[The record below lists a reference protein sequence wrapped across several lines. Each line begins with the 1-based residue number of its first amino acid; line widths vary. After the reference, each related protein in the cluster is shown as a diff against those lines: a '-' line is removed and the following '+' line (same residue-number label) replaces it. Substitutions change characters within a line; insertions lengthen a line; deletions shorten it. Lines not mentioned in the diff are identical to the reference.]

1 MIKLSKKTTPELLEI
16 VNIIEEL
23 RNTSSRND
31 KMTILKNNKEN
42 ELLKTILE
50 FTYNPFKK
58 YKITEKSLGG
68 GDTFIP
74 TFESLDLLLHVLRTN
89 NLDHQIRCSVNHFL
103 VQTDE
108 EIRDLYRCVIL
119 KDLKI
124 GVNAKTLNKIWKGL
138 IPTSETGED
147 IKPMLASKFEFDKP
161 PKGEFCVTEKLD
173 GIRCMAIC
181 KEDGIQLFSRQ
192 GKLIEGCVSIETA
205 LMGMRIQ
212 VGRDFV
218 LDGELLAMNC
228 GYDTVYK
235 ETTKRVKNKNELKE
249 GIYYMA
255 FDMLE
260 MEEFNQSKGVYK
272 YHERLQKLLDLDK
285 FMGSMFVRI
294 IQPLYLGSDMNRV
307 LELLEVYKKLGAE
320 GLMVNLMDAPYEFK
334 RSKAILKVKVM
345 ETVDLK
351 IIGFEEGTGR
361 NAGRLGALIVDY
373 KGYECGVGSG
383 FSDFDREFIWNNQ
396 DQYLGKICEIQYFEE
411 TKNKDGGVSL
421 RFPVFK
427 HLRLD
432 KTEPSYN

>member
-161 PKGEFCVTEKLD
+161 PKEEFCVTEKLD

-396 DQYLGKICEIQYFEE
+396 DKYLGKICEIQYFEE

-432 KTEPSYN
+432 KTEPSLF

>member
-161 PKGEFCVTEKLD
+161 PKEEFCVTEKLD

-192 GKLIEGCVSIETA
+192 GKLIEGCVSIETT
-205 LMGMRIQ
+205 LMGMRMQ

-235 ETTKRVKNKNELKE
+235 ETTKRVKNKNEIKD
-249 GIYYMA
+249 GIYYIA

-260 MEEFNQSKGVYK
+260 MEEFNQLKGIYK

-285 FMGSMFVRI
+285 LMGSMFVRI
-294 IQPLYLGSDMNRV
+294 IRPLYIGNDMDEV
-307 LELLEVYKKLGAE
+307 LELLKVYKKLGAE
-320 GLMVNLMDAPYEFK
+320 GLMINLMDAPYEFK
-334 RSKAILKVKVM
+334 RSKNILKVKVM
-345 ETVDLK
+345 QTADLR
-351 IIGFEEGTGR
+351 IVGFEEGQGR
-361 NAGRLGALIVDY
+361 NAGKLGAILVDFKGGIV
-373 KGYECGVGSG
+373 KVGSG
-383 FSDFDREFIWNNQ
+383 FTDFDREFIWKNQ
-396 DQYLGKICEIQYFEE
+396 HLYIDRVVEVSYFEVS
-411 TKNKDGGVSL
+411 KDKTGKESL

-427 HLRLD
+427 EIREIG
-432 KTEPSYN
+432 KEVSYH

>member
-161 PKGEFCVTEKLD
+161 PKEEFCVTEKLD

-205 LMGMRIQ
+205 FMGMRIQ

-361 NAGRLGALIVDY
+361 NSGRLGALIVDY

>member
-161 PKGEFCVTEKLD
+161 PKEEFCVTEKLD

-307 LELLEVYKKLGAE
+307 LELLEIYKKLGAE

-421 RFPVFK
+421 RFPVYK
-427 HLRLD
+427 HLRFD

>member
-161 PKGEFCVTEKLD
+161 PKEEFCVTEKLD

-272 YHERLQKLLDLDK
+272 YHERLQKLLELDK
-285 FMGSMFVRI
+285 LMGSTFVRI

>member
-361 NAGRLGALIVDY
+361 NSGRLGALIVDY

>member
-138 IPTSETGED
+138 IHTSETGED

-161 PKGEFCVTEKLD
+161 PKEEFCVTEKLD

-285 FMGSMFVRI
+285 FMGSLFVRI

-361 NAGRLGALIVDY
+361 NSGRLGALIVDY

-427 HLRLD
+427 HLRID
-432 KTEPSYN
+432 KNEASYN